1 MGTSGPGLLYVT
13 GPFVFGFDVK
23 AGTRLTLKLGSVQLV
38 NTQSPAPMPVAGQF
52 VLSMHNL
59 SCSRH
64 LMLASRCSYK
74 SVRRWTSPI
83 RQRGRFRIRGRRDPK
98 IDC

>member
-38 NTQSPAPMPVAGQF
+38 NTQSPAPMPVTGQF
-52 VLSMHNL
+52 VL
-59 SCSRH
+59 RH
-64 LMLASRCSYK
+64 AQPVTLATFDTLVAPQQYVCRPRDKHK
-74 SVRRWTSPI
+74 STPTPRPKPGTTRSPNT
-83 RQRGRFRIRGRRDPK
+83 
-98 IDC
+98 